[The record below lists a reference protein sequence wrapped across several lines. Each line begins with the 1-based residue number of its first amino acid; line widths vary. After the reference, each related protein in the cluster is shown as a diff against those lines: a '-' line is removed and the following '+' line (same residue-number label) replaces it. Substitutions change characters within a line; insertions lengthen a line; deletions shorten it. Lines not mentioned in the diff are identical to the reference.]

1 MTLTLGGNTA
11 SEEEEEEED
20 GPSNITTPPI
30 EDDDDKEE
38 EEIPPKCGEDQ
49 VLQDG
54 ICVPKEPEI
63 TPPANEETTE

>member
-1 MTLTLGGNTA
+1 MTLGGSQT
-11 SEEEEEEED
+11 SEEEEEED

-38 EEIPPKCGEDQ
+38 ETPPKCGEDQ